1 MKPRIIEFDEFGD
14 ERGRLVVAE
23 SDHNIP
29 FAIKR
34 SFWIFGSDPGVSRG
48 KHANL
53 LSEFV
58 LVCVSG
64 SCRVKTVDCEGT
76 VDDFVLDSPTIGLFI
91 PKMTWKEMYSFS
103 SDAVM
108 LALASEH
115 YDETEYIHDY
125 MEWKGKLSR
134 SNCLR

>member
-1 MKPRIIEFDEFGD
+1 MKPRIIEFEEFGD

-23 SDHNIP
+23 SNRNIP

-48 KHANL
+48 KHANE

-64 SCRVKTVDCEGT
+64 SCRVKTVDSEGA
-76 VDDFVLDSPTIGLFI
+76 VADFVLDSPAKGLFV
-91 PKMTWKEMYSFS
+91 PRMAWKEMYSFS

-108 LALASEH
+108 LVLSSEH

-125 MEWKGKLSR
+125 TQWKRMLSKD
-134 SNCLR
+134 N